1 MDKANR
7 IIQLRDA
14 VDKLSSL
21 MYNIYVDWKVSQN
34 NPLTNCELMAENMY
48 RMMIFK
54 AKSIWTMSNGI
65 TIIPTQKG
73 IIPRTAFPFQMY
85 ICIFKK

>member
-34 NPLTNCELMAENMY
+34 NPLTNLVFCSLIRNFAPDD
-48 RMMIFK
+48 
-54 AKSIWTMSNGI
+54 KS
-65 TIIPTQKG
+65 
-73 IIPRTAFPFQMY
+73 
-85 ICIFKK
+85 